1 MKKLL
6 IRSGE
11 TQPHRILVSV
21 RSSICDYAFAAAA
34 LLVLLSGGKIAYGQ
48 EQIWRDAGTAA
59 PLEISL
65 GAVQAVSDE
74 GPPPSI
80 EQGQTS
86 LGDSFDW
93 RTWRLEKRR
102 AAFKDTKFEINLRT
116 FYFDRSDFNGS
127 EKQAWAIG
135 GWVGFKTG
143 YFLDHIAFGSTLY
156 TSQPLYA
163 PSDRSGSLL
172 LLPDQD
178 GYTVLGEFYADIRI
192 IDGLNVNV
200 GAKGYDTPFIN
211 RNDVRMTPNTFEAIV
226 LQGRT
231 ELDPEST
238 KADESDASRKGEVAG
253 LSKDAVDTGQPK
265 VEPTKDNAV
274 LKYGAGYFYQI
285 KERNDSVFVSMAV
298 DAGANVDRGVYTAG
312 LIYEK
317 GGFSIGGIDYLC
329 PDIINIAYAESKLKF
344 PIGAD
349 WQPKLNGQ
357 FVQQH
362 SVGADLLQGDSFS
375 GQQFGL
381 KLDLPVTKPLLLTA
395 AVSYAW
401 GDANLR
407 NPWSGYPGYTSV
419 QVQDFNRAGEGAF
432 LLRAG
437 YEFPWV
443 EGLSAYALVVF
454 GTTPDLAGQYRQ
466 NEYDA
471 NLQWAPK
478 KGVLKDLSLRL
489 RYALVHQYGGNVD
502 NLTDFRVIC
511 NYSIKF

>member
-1 MKKLL
+1 MKRRTSL
-6 IRSGE
+6 GE
-11 TQPHRILVSV
+11 YGR
-21 RSSICDYAFAAAA
+21 AAVA
-34 LLVLLSGGKIAYGQ
+34 LLVMMSGADTVLGQ
-48 EQIWRDAGTAA
+48 EQVWMEAGTD
-59 PLEISL
+59 PSSDISL
-65 GAVQAVSDE
+65 GAMQAVPGEDPQSSVE
-74 GPPPSI
+74 
-80 EQGQTS
+80 EGQTP
-86 LGDSFDW
+86 LDDSFDW
-93 RTWRLEKRR
+93 RTWQLQKRR
-102 AAFKDTKFEINLRT
+102 AALKDTKFEINLRT
-116 FYFDRSDFNGS
+116 FYFDRHQFDGS
-127 EKQAWAIG
+127 ESQAWAIG
-135 GWVGFKTG
+135 GWVGLKTG
-143 YFLDHIAFGSTLY
+143 YFLDHVAFGSTLY

-163 PSDRSGSLL
+163 PADRSGSLL
-172 LLPDQD
+172 LLPNQD

-211 RNDVRMTPNTFEAIV
+211 RNDTRMTPNTFEAIV

-231 ELDPEST
+231 ELGNDST
-238 KADESDASRKGEVAG
+238 NSDESDASSTGDIAG
-253 LSKDAVDTGQPK
+253 LSKDAVNASEVK
-265 VEPTKDNAV
+265 AEPNKDNAI

-285 KERNDSVFVSMAV
+285 KERNDSEFVSMAV
-298 DAGANVDRGVYTAG
+298 DAGANVDRGVYAAG

-317 GGFSIGGIDYLC
+317 GGFSVGGIDYLC

-349 WQPKLNGQ
+349 WQPKLHGQ

-395 AVSYAW
+395 AITYAW
-401 GDANLR
+401 GNANLR

-432 LLRAG
+432 LLRVG

-443 EGLSAYALVVF
+443 EGLSAYGLGVF
-454 GTTPDLAGQYRQ
+454 GTTPDQAGQYRQ
-466 NEYDA
+466 NEYDF
-471 NLQWAPK
+471 NLQFAPK

-511 NYSIKF
+511 NYVIKF